1 MRVADILATKGSA
14 VETIPPD
21 ATIERVAQRLR
32 VARIGALV
40 VSNDGRQLKGLISER
55 DIVDGL
61 AREGRGLLLMHAAQ
75 VMRHNPPTCSS
86 DDTVQFVMAQ
96 MTRLRV
102 RHLPV
107 VNAGELRGIV
117 SIGDVVKN
125 RLDETEREVHV
136 LRDVYLA
143 RR

>member
-1 MRVADILATKGSA
+1 MKVADILATKGTA
-14 VETIPPD
+14 VATIPPD

-32 VARIGALV
+32 SAHIGALV
-40 VSNDGRQLKGLISER
+40 VSTDGKQLKGLVTER
-55 DIVDGL
+55 DIVEGI
-61 AREGRGLLLMHAAQ
+61 ARYGRAALDMHVRQ
-75 VMRHNPPTCSS
+75 IMRHNPPTCSTN
-86 DDTVQFVMAQ
+86 DTVQHVMAQ

-107 VNAGELRGIV
+107 VHGGEMRGIV
-117 SIGDVVKN
+117 SIGDIVKN